1 MPKIGLPPA
10 IATIGCAGSFTFPG
24 ELPIMNKLIFALAA
38 ASGLALA
45 APVLADTH
53 AGTVDEAH
61 IKDTAHFLK
70 MHGEQLSAAI
80 NHPSRAEDAKRDV
93 HRHPVET
100 LAFFHVGPEMKV
112 GEYAPGGGWYSRLL
126 GHYLGGEGQLVGIY
140 TNPLTATPDPARQQ
154 RVRDQAAGFGAE
166 VAGYTGLPA
175 EKFSGIT
182 LDQAAAHKGTFDR
195 ILVIRA
201 MHSPTRA
208 GTADTEMR
216 AMRELLKDDG
226 LIGVV
231 QHRAKADA
239 PWSYANGSK
248 GYLREADFIDFMR
261 INGFELVAKSEINA
275 NPMDT
280 ANHPE
285 GVWEMPPTLA
295 TKREDLKDKG
305 ESDRMTL
312 LFKKAK

>member
-1 MPKIGLPPA
+1 
-10 IATIGCAGSFTFPG
+10 
-24 ELPIMNKLIFALAA
+24 MNKLTLFAA

-45 APVLADTH
+45 APVLAQH
-53 AGTVDEAH
+53 AGHPGHAASDVDEAH

-70 MHGEQLSAAI
+70 MHGEALSGAI
-80 NHPSRAEDAKRDV
+80 NHPTRAEDKARDQF
-93 HRHPVET
+93 RKPAET

-126 GHYLGGEGQLVGIY
+126 GHYLGGEGQLVGLY
-140 TNPLTATPDPARQQ
+140 ANPLTATADPARQQ
-154 RVRDQAAGFGAE
+154 RIRDTAAGFGKE

-182 LDQAAAHKGTFDR
+182 LDNLEGQKGTFDR
-195 ILVIRA
+195 ILVMRA
-201 MHSPTRA
+201 MHNLLRS
-208 GTADTEMR
+208 GTADTELR

-226 LIGVV
+226 LLGIE
-231 QHRAKADA
+231 QHRAKADT
-239 PWSYANGSK
+239 PWSYANGTK
-248 GYLREADFIDFMR
+248 GYMKQQDVIDFMR
-261 INGFELVAKSEINA
+261 LNGFELLAASEINA
-275 NPMDT
+275 NPKDT
-280 ANHPE
+280 ADHPE